1 MGILLS
7 RQSPPGLVFPYLRD
21 VNALY
26 YQDGPRADGYAY
38 TCLQGDGQKHEGK
51 CCESEAESTHR
62 PKRSRARLGVKRGR
76 PMSCLSLSDY
86 PKIDFSLAA

>member
-1 MGILLS
+1 MDIFLS
-7 RQSPPGLVFPYLRD
+7 RQSLPGLVFPYLRD
-21 VNALY
+21 VNALN
-26 YQDGPRADGYAY
+26 YQDGLRADGYAY

-62 PKRSRARLGVKRGR
+62 QRRSRAKLGVKRGR

-86 PKIDFSLAA
+86 SKIELSLA